1 MRPIHRILLALT
13 GLLTWE
19 GSVAQTATN
28 TCSYSGG
35 NQYSVGTSSNPTA
48 FDKPG
53 SFTATYNPGG
63 CNSGNNDDA
72 WGWFT
77 ATSTTT
83 NIT

>member
-35 NQYSVGTSSNPTA
+35 NQYSVGTSCNPTA